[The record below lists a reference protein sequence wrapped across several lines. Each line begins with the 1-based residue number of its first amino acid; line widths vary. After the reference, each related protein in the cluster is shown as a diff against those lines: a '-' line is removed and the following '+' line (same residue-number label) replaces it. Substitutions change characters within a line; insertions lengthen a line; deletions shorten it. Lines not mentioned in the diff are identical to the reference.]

1 MTQVAE
7 ERALAGRCGEPC
19 CPRPLRA
26 PRGRGFRLDAAR
38 QRVAREAD
46 VLFCRRGARG
56 ARAPCRRSRRLCAV
70 GAAEVELVEWPPHVR
85 RCPLSGRGA
94 PCCLQPVARV
104 GCGPTPR
111 NGVGSD
117 ECELRAR
124 RLAARLGAPDA
135 ALARFGAAAQQR
147 ARAAGAAGA
156 PARAAPA
163 PKFAAGREGAPVM
176 LAQVQARA
184 RRARERP

>member
-1 MTQVAE
+1 MLLQSHSLT
-7 ERALAGRCGEPC
+7 
-19 CPRPLRA
+19 
-26 PRGRGFRLDAAR
+26 RGL
-38 QRVAREAD
+38 
-46 VLFCRRGARG
+46 
-56 ARAPCRRSRRLCAV
+56 
-70 GAAEVELVEWPPHVR
+70 
-85 RCPLSGRGA
+85 
-94 PCCLQPVARV
+94 
-104 GCGPTPR
+104 TPR
-111 NGVGSD
+111 TATGSD

-124 RLAARLGAPDA
+124 RLAARLGTPDA

-184 RRARERP
+184 PRSRAVL